1 MWYSAFSLRS
11 PSPRAA
17 RIRSAIAR
25 RPTVSSA
32 WSSASSAFRPAG
44 VIASRSGC
52 DRLMGS
58 PRDMLAQAPNEA
70 AKRNPHAREADLV
83 EQERDDLRGA
93 LHLGLDG
100 DDRGA
105 ADDRVVVDEP
115 LSYAHD
121 RIRERADVGPRLE
134 RAALL
139 LLAIKL
145 GKLPDRAALHAAIA

>member
-1 MWYSAFSLRS
+1 ARLQWDTRPVPREQIELVRRMYELVIGVMSTGREGPHSTSS
-11 PSPRAA
+11 PTESSPHSNRQGT
-17 RIRSAIAR
+17 
-25 RPTVSSA
+25 P
-32 WSSASSAFRPAG
+32 P
-44 VIASRSGC
+44 
-52 DRLMGS
+52 
-58 PRDMLAQAPNEA
+58 A
-70 AKRNPHAREADLV
+70 AKTSCFGAAPGSLTSTWQRDLV

-93 LHLGLDG
+93 LHLGLDR

-115 LSYAHD
+115 LGYAHD

-139 LLAIKL
+139 LLAIQL